1 MKQTKLSDIIEKNV
15 DDKLYLK
22 KKDFEKRKYLKIS
35 VYRNCTIN
43 GDIVTIEKD
52 DIKPPQI
59 LKIKRTEEEK
69 RRRRQFGEKG
79 LKFGSGKF
87 LDVTNDGYS
96 NTLTTFSSDN
106 YVWDR
111 NNQVRELTN
120 YEAFRLMDVDEAD
133 TLKLLETIPKS
144 QCKKL
149 AGNSICVNVL
159 TELFRE
165 MFNRK
170 ENPEKSLF

>member
-1 MKQTKLSDIIEKNV
+1 M
-15 DDKLYLK
+15 
-22 KKDFEKRKYLKIS
+22 
-35 VYRNCTIN
+35 
-43 GDIVTIEKD
+43 VTISPFIVQFLYNE
-52 DIKPPQI
+52 I
-59 LKIKRTEEEK
+59 LRY
-69 RRRRQFGEKG
+69 
-79 LKFGSGKF
+79 F
-87 LDVTNDGYS
+87 LFSKSFFFKYNLS
-96 NTLTTFSSDN
+96 STFFSIISDN

>member
-1 MKQTKLSDIIEKNV
+1 
-15 DDKLYLK
+15 
-22 KKDFEKRKYLKIS
+22 
-35 VYRNCTIN
+35 
-43 GDIVTIEKD
+43 
-52 DIKPPQI
+52 
-59 LKIKRTEEEK
+59 
-69 RRRRQFGEKG
+69 
-79 LKFGSGKF
+79 
-87 LDVTNDGYS
+87 
-96 NTLTTFSSDN
+96 
-106 YVWDR
+106 
-111 NNQVRELTN
+111 
-120 YEAFRLMDVDEAD
+120 MDVDEAD

>member
-35 VYRNCTIN
+35 LYINCTIN

-69 RRRRQFGEKG
+69 RRFTEVAKKLNAMGIYMAG
-79 LKFGSGKF
+79 
-87 LDVTNDGYS
+87 LDVIN
-96 NTLTTFSSDN
+96 
-106 YVWDR
+106 
-111 NNQVRELTN
+111 
-120 YEAFRLMDVDEAD
+120 
-133 TLKLLETIPKS
+133 S
-144 QCKKL
+144 Q
-149 AGNSICVNVL
+149 IIEVNVTSPCYFIKEINNHFL
-159 TELFRE
+159 THNETKICDYIVSKVE
-165 MFNRK
+165 EHSK
-170 ENPEKSLF
+170 EKTFK